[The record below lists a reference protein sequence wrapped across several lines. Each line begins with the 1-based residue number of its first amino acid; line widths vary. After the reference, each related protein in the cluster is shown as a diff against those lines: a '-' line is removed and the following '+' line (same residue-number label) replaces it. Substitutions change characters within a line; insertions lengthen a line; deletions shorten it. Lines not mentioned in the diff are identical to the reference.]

1 MAMPNDVMST
11 LTKEQLE
18 ERLVALHRASLDLVR
33 DISLES
39 LLKRIATLACE
50 QANAHYAAVGVVGV
64 NGELEQF
71 ITVGMSD
78 AEVAR
83 MAHPP
88 VGRGLIGV
96 LMRSKTPIRIADIA
110 GDPRSAGFPAHHP
123 PMKSFLGVPIRLG
136 NEALG
141 QIYLTE
147 KIDAVE
153 FSEADQQIIEMLAS
167 YAAVAISNA
176 RLYRELIQRD
186 RVLTRRNENLALLN
200 TMAST
205 MSTSDDID
213 LIVRQSLGQL
223 LSYLRLEVGEVFLRR
238 EDSELL
244 QMVHHQGMLID
255 RLWKKDQVLIG
266 EDIIGA
272 TAKDNQPRLFTLPDK
287 VLTSLNPAVQDT
299 CLRYLACMP
308 LTGRRGTLGVLVV
321 ATCHSQPL
329 DELETQ
335 YLATISS
342 WLGTAIEN
350 LRLNVQGKRLA
361 ILEERERIGM
371 DLHDGI
377 IQSIYAVGLT
387 LEHARLLMSEDLN
400 GAHQRIDQAIADLN
414 STIRDIRAYILDLRP
429 RQLHDED
436 LMQGIQRLVNEFKA
450 NTLIPVILQ
459 GPADGFPGMTD
470 GEALAMFHI
479 TQEAL
484 ANIAKHA
491 RAKKVEVVV
500 WKTSDRVLLEI
511 HDDGRGFD
519 PTKVHVTIGHGVSNM
534 QTRARNAGGDV
545 EIYSEPGQGT
555 TITTWVPFRESIPG

>member
-1 MAMPNDVMST
+1 MPSEAMSS

-18 ERLVALHRASLDLVR
+18 ERLLALHRASLDLVR

-50 QANAHYAAVGVVGV
+50 QARARYAAVGVLGV

-71 ITVGMSD
+71 ITIGMSQ
-78 AEVAR
+78 AELAR

-96 LMRSKTPIRIADIA
+96 LMRSKTPLRVPDITA
-110 GDPRSAGFPAHHP
+110 DPRSAGFPAHHP
-123 PMKSFLGVPIRLG
+123 AMKSLLGVPIRLG

-141 QIYLTE
+141 QIYLTDKTNGE
-147 KIDAVE
+147 D
-153 FSEADQQIIEMLAS
+153 FSDADQLIIEMLAS

-266 EDIIGA
+266 EDIVGA
-272 TAKDNQPRLFTLPDK
+272 TARDNQPRLFTLPDK
-287 VLTSLNPAVQDT
+287 KLTALNPAVADT
-299 CLRYLACMP
+299 CLRHLACMP
-308 LTGRRGTLGVLVV
+308 LTGRRGTLGVLII
-321 ATCHSQPL
+321 ATCHNQPL

-335 YLATISS
+335 YLATISA

-387 LEHARLLMSEDLN
+387 LEHARLLLNEDID

-450 NTLIPVILQ
+450 NTLIPVSLQ
-459 GPADGFPGMTD
+459 GPTDGFPGMTD
-470 GEALAMFHI
+470 GEALAIFHI

-491 RAKKVEVVV
+491 RAKKVELVI
-500 WKTSDRVLLEI
+500 WKTSDRVLLEV

-519 PTKVHVTIGHGVSNM
+519 PSRVRLAIGHGVSNM

-555 TITTWVPFRESIPG
+555 TITTWVPFHDSHAG

>member
-1 MAMPNDVMST
+1 MPSEAMSS

-18 ERLVALHRASLDLVR
+18 ERLLALHRASLDLVR

-39 LLKRIATLACE
+39 LLKRIASLACE
-50 QANAHYAAVGVVGV
+50 QARARYAAVGVLGV

-71 ITVGMSD
+71 ITIGMSQ
-78 AEVAR
+78 AELAR

-96 LMRSKTPIRIADIA
+96 LMRSKTPLRVPDITA
-110 GDPRSAGFPAHHP
+110 DPRSAGFPAHHP
-123 PMKSFLGVPIRLG
+123 AMKSLLGVPIRLG

-141 QIYLTE
+141 QIYLTDKTNGE
-147 KIDAVE
+147 D
-153 FSEADQQIIEMLAS
+153 FSDADQLIIEMLAS

-266 EDIIGA
+266 EDIVGA
-272 TAKDNQPRLFTLPDK
+272 TARDNQPRLFTLPDK
-287 VLTSLNPAVQDT
+287 KLTALNPAVADT
-299 CLRYLACMP
+299 CLRHLACMP
-308 LTGRRGTLGVLVV
+308 LTGRRGTLGVLII
-321 ATCHSQPL
+321 ATCHNQPL

-335 YLATISS
+335 YLATISA

-387 LEHARLLMSEDLN
+387 LEHARLLLNEDIN

-450 NTLIPVILQ
+450 NTLIPVSLQ
-459 GPADGFPGMTD
+459 GPTDGFPGMTD
-470 GEALAMFHI
+470 GEALAIFHI

-491 RAKKVEVVV
+491 RAKKVELVI
-500 WKTSDRVLLEI
+500 WKTSDRVLLEV

-519 PTKVHVTIGHGVSNM
+519 PSRVRLAIGHGVSNM

-555 TITTWVPFRESIPG
+555 TITTWVPFHDSHAG

>member
-1 MAMPNDVMST
+1 MPSEAMSS

-18 ERLVALHRASLDLVR
+18 ERLLALHRASLDLVR

-50 QANAHYAAVGVVGV
+50 QARARYAAVGVLGV

-71 ITVGMSD
+71 ITIGMSQ
-78 AEVAR
+78 AELAR

-96 LMRSKTPIRIADIA
+96 LMRSKTPLRVPDITA
-110 GDPRSAGFPAHHP
+110 DPRSAGFPAHHP
-123 PMKSFLGVPIRLG
+123 AMKSLLGVPIRLG

-141 QIYLTE
+141 QIYLTDKTNGE
-147 KIDAVE
+147 D
-153 FSEADQQIIEMLAS
+153 FSDADQLIIEMLAS

-266 EDIIGA
+266 EDIVGA
-272 TAKDNQPRLFTLPDK
+272 TARDNQPRLFTLPDK
-287 VLTSLNPAVQDT
+287 RLTALNPAVADT
-299 CLRYLACMP
+299 CLRHLACMP
-308 LTGRRGTLGVLVV
+308 LTGRRGTLGVLIV
-321 ATCHSQPL
+321 ATCHNQPL

-335 YLATISS
+335 YLATISA

-387 LEHARLLMSEDLN
+387 LEHARLLLNEDIN

-450 NTLIPVILQ
+450 NTLIPVSLQ
-459 GPADGFPGMTD
+459 GPNDGFPGMTD
-470 GEALAMFHI
+470 GEALAIFHI

-491 RAKKVEVVV
+491 RAKKVELVI
-500 WKTSDRVLLEI
+500 WKTSDRVLLEV

-519 PTKVHVTIGHGVSNM
+519 PSSVRLAIGHGVSNM

-555 TITTWVPFRESIPG
+555 TITTWVPFHDSHAG

>member
-1 MAMPNDVMST
+1 MPSEAMSS

-18 ERLVALHRASLDLVR
+18 ERLLALHRASLDLVR

-50 QANAHYAAVGVVGV
+50 QARARYAAVGVLGV

-71 ITVGMSD
+71 ITIGMSQ
-78 AEVAR
+78 AELAR

-96 LMRSKTPIRIADIA
+96 LMRSKTPLRVPDITA
-110 GDPRSAGFPAHHP
+110 DPRSAGFPAHHP
-123 PMKSFLGVPIRLG
+123 AMKSLLGVPIRLG

-141 QIYLTE
+141 QIYLTDKTNGE
-147 KIDAVE
+147 D
-153 FSEADQQIIEMLAS
+153 FSDADQLIIEMLAS

-266 EDIIGA
+266 EDIVGA
-272 TAKDNQPRLFTLPDK
+272 TARDNQPRLFTLPDK
-287 VLTSLNPAVQDT
+287 KLTALNPAVADT
-299 CLRYLACMP
+299 CLRHLACMP
-308 LTGRRGTLGVLVV
+308 LTGRRGTLGVLII
-321 ATCHSQPL
+321 ATCHNQPL

-335 YLATISS
+335 YLATISA

-387 LEHARLLMSEDLN
+387 LEHARLLLNEDIN

-450 NTLIPVILQ
+450 NTLIPVSLQ
-459 GPADGFPGMTD
+459 GPTDGFPGMTD
-470 GEALAMFHI
+470 GEALAIFHI

-491 RAKKVEVVV
+491 RAKKVELVI
-500 WKTSDRVLLEI
+500 WKTSDRVLLEV

-519 PTKVHVTIGHGVSNM
+519 PSSVRLAIGHGVSNM

-555 TITTWVPFRESIPG
+555 TITTWVPFHDSHAG

>member
-1 MAMPNDVMST
+1 MST

-18 ERLVALHRASLDLVR
+18 ERLLALHRASLDLVR

-39 LLKRIATLACE
+39 LLRRIAALACE
-50 QANAHYAAVGVVGV
+50 QAGARYAAVGVLGV

-71 ITVGMSD
+71 ITIGMSP
-78 AEVAR
+78 AELAR

-96 LMRSKTPIRIADIA
+96 LMRSKTPLRVSNIAE
-110 GDPRSAGFPAHHP
+110 DPRSAGFPAHHP
-123 PMKSFLGVPIRLG
+123 IMKSLLGVPIRLG

-147 KIDAVE
+147 KIDAEE
-153 FSEADQQIIEMLAS
+153 FSDADQLIIEMLAS

-255 RLWKKDQVLIG
+255 RLWKKDQLLIG
-266 EDIIGA
+266 EDIVGA
-272 TAKDNQPRLFTLPDK
+272 TARDNQPRLFTLPDK
-287 VLTSLNPAVQDT
+287 KLTLLNPAVADT
-299 CLRYLACMP
+299 CLRHLACMP

-321 ATCHSQPL
+321 ATCHNQPL

-350 LRLNVQGKRLA
+350 LRLNMQGKRLA

-387 LEHARLLMSEDLN
+387 LEHARLLLNEDVN

-450 NTLIPVILQ
+450 NTLIPVSLQ
-459 GPADGFPGMTD
+459 GPTDGFPGMTD
-470 GEALAMFHI
+470 TEALSIFHI
-479 TQEAL
+479 AQEAL

-519 PTKVHVTIGHGVSNM
+519 LNKVRVAIGHGVSNM

-555 TITTWVPFRESIPG
+555 TITTWVPFRGSNAL

>member
-1 MAMPNDVMST
+1 
-11 LTKEQLE
+11 
-18 ERLVALHRASLDLVR
+18 
-33 DISLES
+33 
-39 LLKRIATLACE
+39 
-50 QANAHYAAVGVVGV
+50 
-64 NGELEQF
+64 
-71 ITVGMSD
+71 
-78 AEVAR
+78 
-83 MAHPP
+83 
-88 VGRGLIGV
+88 
-96 LMRSKTPIRIADIA
+96 MRSKTPLRVPDITA
-110 GDPRSAGFPAHHP
+110 DPRSAGFPAHHP
-123 PMKSFLGVPIRLG
+123 AMKSLLGVPIRLG

-141 QIYLTE
+141 QIYLTDKTNGE
-147 KIDAVE
+147 E
-153 FSEADQQIIEMLAS
+153 FSDADQLIIEMLAS

-266 EDIIGA
+266 EDIVGA
-272 TAKDNQPRLFTLPDK
+272 TARDNQPRLFTLPDK
-287 VLTSLNPAVQDT
+287 KLTALNPAVADT

-308 LTGRRGTLGVLVV
+308 LTGRRGTLGVLIV
-321 ATCHSQPL
+321 ATCHNQPL

-335 YLATISS
+335 YLATISA

-387 LEHARLLMSEDLN
+387 LEHARLLLNEDIN

-450 NTLIPVILQ
+450 NTLIPVSLQ
-459 GPADGFPGMTD
+459 GPTDGFPGMTD
-470 GEALAMFHI
+470 GEALAIFHI

-491 RAKKVEVVV
+491 RAKKVELVI
-500 WKTSDRVLLEI
+500 WKTSDRVLLEV

-519 PTKVHVTIGHGVSNM
+519 PSSVRLAIGHGVSNM

-555 TITTWVPFRESIPG
+555 TITTWVPFHDSHAG

>member
-1 MAMPNDVMST
+1 MPFDAMST

-50 QANAHYAAVGVVGV
+50 QAKARYAAVGVLGV

-71 ITVGMSD
+71 ITIGMSP
-78 AEVAR
+78 AELAR

-96 LMRSKTPIRIADIA
+96 LMRSKTALRVPNIGD
-110 GDPRSAGFPAHHP
+110 DPRSAGFPAHHP
-123 PMKSFLGVPIRLG
+123 AMKSLLGVPIRLG

-141 QIYLTE
+141 QIYLTD
-147 KIDAVE
+147 KTDGDE
-153 FSEADQQIIEMLAS
+153 FSDADQLIIEMLAS

-244 QMVHHQGMLID
+244 QLVHHQGMLID

-266 EDIIGA
+266 EDIVGA
-272 TAKDNQPRLFTLPDK
+272 TARDNQPRLFTLPDK
-287 VLTSLNPAVQDT
+287 KLTSLNPAVADT
-299 CLRYLACMP
+299 CLRHLACMP
-308 LTGRRGTLGVLVV
+308 LTGRRGTLGVLII
-321 ATCHSQPL
+321 ATCHNQPL

-335 YLATISS
+335 YLATISA

-350 LRLNVQGKRLA
+350 LRLNLQGKRLA

-387 LEHARLLMSEDLN
+387 LEHARLLLNEDVD

-450 NTLIPVILQ
+450 NTLIPVSLQ
-459 GPADGFPGMTD
+459 GPTDGFPGMTD
-470 GEALAMFHI
+470 GEALSIFHI

-491 RAKKVEVVV
+491 RAKKVELVV

-519 PTKVHVTIGHGVSNM
+519 PAKVRLAIGHGVSNM

-555 TITTWVPFRESIPG
+555 TITTWVPFRDPNAV

>member
-1 MAMPNDVMST
+1 MSPEAMST

-18 ERLVALHRASLDLVR
+18 DRLVALHRASLDLVR

-39 LLKRIATLACE
+39 LLKRIATLACD
-50 QANAHYAAVGVVGV
+50 QVKARYAAVGVVGV

-71 ITVGMSD
+71 IPVGMSE
-78 AEVAR
+78 AELAL

-96 LMRSKTPIRIADIA
+96 LMRSKNALRIADISA
-110 GDPRSAGFPAHHP
+110 DPRSAGFPAHHP
-123 PMKSFLGVPIRLG
+123 PMKSLLGVPIRLG

-141 QIYLTE
+141 QIYLCD
-147 KIDAVE
+147 KQDGSD
-153 FSEADQQIIEMLAS
+153 FSDADQQIIEMLAS

-200 TMAST
+200 AMAST

-238 EDSELL
+238 EDSEIL

-266 EDIIGA
+266 EDVIGN
-272 TAKDNQPRLFTLPDK
+272 TAKDNQPRLYTLPDK
-287 VLTSLNPAVQDT
+287 KLTLLNPAVSDT
-299 CLRYLACMP
+299 CLRHLACMP
-308 LTGRRGTLGVLVV
+308 LTGRRGTLGVLMV

-387 LEHARLLMSEDLN
+387 LEHARLLMHEDIN
-400 GAHQRIDQAIADLN
+400 GANQRIDQAITDLN

-436 LMQGIQRLVNEFKA
+436 LLRGIQRLVNEFKA
-450 NTLIPVILQ
+450 NTLIPVNLQ
-459 GPADGFPGMTD
+459 GPSDGFPGMTD
-470 GEALAMFHI
+470 SEALAMFHI

-484 ANIAKHA
+484 ANVAKHA
-491 RAKKVEVVV
+491 RAKKVDMVI

-519 PTKVHVTIGHGVSNM
+519 PAKVRVAIGHGVSNM

-545 EIYSEPGQGT
+545 EIFSEPGQGT
-555 TITTWVPFRESIPG
+555 TITTWVPFRDSNAG

>member
-1 MAMPNDVMST
+1 MPSEAMSS

-18 ERLVALHRASLDLVR
+18 ERLLALHRASLDLVR

-50 QANAHYAAVGVVGV
+50 QARARYAAVGVLGV

-71 ITVGMSD
+71 ITIGMSQ
-78 AEVAR
+78 AELAR

-96 LMRSKTPIRIADIA
+96 LMRSKTPLRVPDITA
-110 GDPRSAGFPAHHP
+110 DPRSAGFPAHHP
-123 PMKSFLGVPIRLG
+123 AMKSLLGVPIRLG

-141 QIYLTE
+141 QIYLTDKTNGE
-147 KIDAVE
+147 D
-153 FSEADQQIIEMLAS
+153 FSDADQLIIEMLAS

-266 EDIIGA
+266 EDIVGA
-272 TAKDNQPRLFTLPDK
+272 TARDNQPRLFTLPDK
-287 VLTSLNPAVQDT
+287 KLTALNPAVADT
-299 CLRYLACMP
+299 CLRHLACMP
-308 LTGRRGTLGVLVV
+308 LTGRRGTLGVLIV
-321 ATCHSQPL
+321 ATCHNQPL

-335 YLATISS
+335 YLATISA

-387 LEHARLLMSEDLN
+387 LEHARLLLNEDIN

-450 NTLIPVILQ
+450 NTLIPVSLQ
-459 GPADGFPGMTD
+459 GPTDGFPGMTD
-470 GEALAMFHI
+470 GEALAIFHI

-491 RAKKVEVVV
+491 RAKKVELVI
-500 WKTSDRVLLEI
+500 WKTSDRVLLEV

-519 PTKVHVTIGHGVSNM
+519 PSSVRLAIGHGVSNM

-555 TITTWVPFRESIPG
+555 TITTWVPFHDSHAG

>member
-1 MAMPNDVMST
+1 MPSEAMSS

-18 ERLVALHRASLDLVR
+18 ERLLALHRASLDLVR

-50 QANAHYAAVGVVGV
+50 QARARYAAVGVLGV

-71 ITVGMSD
+71 ITIGMSQ
-78 AEVAR
+78 AELAR

-96 LMRSKTPIRIADIA
+96 LMRSKTPLRVPDITA
-110 GDPRSAGFPAHHP
+110 DPRSAGFPAHHP
-123 PMKSFLGVPIRLG
+123 AMKSLLGVPIRLG

-141 QIYLTE
+141 QIYLTDKTNGE
-147 KIDAVE
+147 D
-153 FSEADQQIIEMLAS
+153 FSDADQLIIEMLAS

-266 EDIIGA
+266 EDIVGA
-272 TAKDNQPRLFTLPDK
+272 TARDNQPRLFTLPDK
-287 VLTSLNPAVQDT
+287 KLTALNPAVADT
-299 CLRYLACMP
+299 CLRHLACMP
-308 LTGRRGTLGVLVV
+308 LTGRRGTLGVLII
-321 ATCHSQPL
+321 ATCHNQPL

-335 YLATISS
+335 YLATISA

-387 LEHARLLMSEDLN
+387 LEHARLLLNEDIN

-450 NTLIPVILQ
+450 NTLIPVSLQ
-459 GPADGFPGMTD
+459 GPTDGFPGMTD
-470 GEALAMFHI
+470 GEALAIFHI

-491 RAKKVEVVV
+491 RAKKVELVI
-500 WKTSDRVLLEI
+500 WKTSDRVLLEV

-519 PTKVHVTIGHGVSNM
+519 PAKVRLAIGHGVSNM

-555 TITTWVPFRESIPG
+555 TITTWVPFHDSHAG

>member
-1 MAMPNDVMST
+1 MPSEAMSS

-18 ERLVALHRASLDLVR
+18 ERLLALHRASLDLVR

-50 QANAHYAAVGVVGV
+50 QARARYAAVGVLGV

-71 ITVGMSD
+71 ITIGMSQ
-78 AEVAR
+78 AELAR

-96 LMRSKTPIRIADIA
+96 LMRSKTPLRVPDITA
-110 GDPRSAGFPAHHP
+110 DPRSAGFPAHHP
-123 PMKSFLGVPIRLG
+123 AMKSLLGVPIRLG

-141 QIYLTE
+141 QIYLTDKTNGE
-147 KIDAVE
+147 D
-153 FSEADQQIIEMLAS
+153 FSDADQLIIEMLAS

-266 EDIIGA
+266 EDIVGA
-272 TAKDNQPRLFTLPDK
+272 TARDNQPRLFTLPDK
-287 VLTSLNPAVQDT
+287 KLTALNPAVADT
-299 CLRYLACMP
+299 CLRHLACMP
-308 LTGRRGTLGVLVV
+308 LTGRRGTLGVLIV
-321 ATCHSQPL
+321 ATCHNQPL

-335 YLATISS
+335 YLATISA

-387 LEHARLLMSEDLN
+387 LEHARLLLNEDID

-450 NTLIPVILQ
+450 NTLIPVSLQ
-459 GPADGFPGMTD
+459 GPTDGFPGMTD
-470 GEALAMFHI
+470 GEALAIFHI

-491 RAKKVEVVV
+491 RAKKVELVI
-500 WKTSDRVLLEI
+500 WKTSDRVLLEV

-519 PTKVHVTIGHGVSNM
+519 PSRVRLAIGHGVSNM

-555 TITTWVPFRESIPG
+555 TITTWVPFHDSHAG

>member
-1 MAMPNDVMST
+1 MLNDDVMST

-18 ERLVALHRASLDLVR
+18 DRLMALHRASLDLVR

-50 QANAHYAAVGVVGV
+50 QAAARYAAVGVVGV

-71 ITVGMSD
+71 ITVGMS
-78 AEVAR
+78 EEEIGR
-83 MAHPP
+83 MGHPP
-88 VGRGLIGV
+88 VGRGLIGA
-96 LMRSKTPIRIADIA
+96 LMRSKTAIRVADIST
-110 GDPRSAGFPAHHP
+110 DPRSAGFPVHHP
-123 PMKSFLGVPIRLG
+123 AMKSFLGVPIRLG
-136 NEALG
+136 NESLG

-147 KIDAVE
+147 KTGADE
-153 FSEADQQIIEMLAS
+153 FSDADQLIIEMLAS

-213 LIVRQSLGQL
+213 LMVRQSLGQL
-223 LSYLRLEVGEVFLRR
+223 LSYLRLEVGEVFMRR
-238 EDSELL
+238 EDSEIL

-255 RLWKKDQVLIG
+255 RLWTKDQVMIG

-287 VLTSLNPAVQDT
+287 KLTSLNPAVQDT
-299 CLRYLACMP
+299 CLRHLACIP

-350 LRLNVQGKRLA
+350 LRLNMQGKRLA

-400 GAHQRIDQAIADLN
+400 GAHQRIDQAISDLN

-450 NTLIPVILQ
+450 NTLIPVSLQ

-470 GEALAMFHI
+470 SEALTMFHI
-479 TQEAL
+479 AQEAL

-491 RAKKVEVVV
+491 HAKKVEVVV

-519 PTKVHVTIGHGVSNM
+519 PTKVHVAIGHGVSNM

-555 TITTWVPFRESIPG
+555 TITTWVPFRESKPA

>member
-1 MAMPNDVMST
+1 MPSEAMSS

-18 ERLVALHRASLDLVR
+18 ERLLALHRASLDLVR

-50 QANAHYAAVGVVGV
+50 QARARYAAVGVLGV

-71 ITVGMSD
+71 ITIGMSQ
-78 AEVAR
+78 AELAR

-96 LMRSKTPIRIADIA
+96 LMRSKTPLRVPDITA
-110 GDPRSAGFPAHHP
+110 DPRSAGFPAHHP
-123 PMKSFLGVPIRLG
+123 AMKSLLGVPIRLG

-141 QIYLTE
+141 QIYLTDKTNGE
-147 KIDAVE
+147 D
-153 FSEADQQIIEMLAS
+153 FSDADQLIIEMLAS

-266 EDIIGA
+266 EDIVGA
-272 TAKDNQPRLFTLPDK
+272 TARDNQPRLFTLPDK
-287 VLTSLNPAVQDT
+287 KLTALNPAVADT
-299 CLRYLACMP
+299 CLRHLACMP
-308 LTGRRGTLGVLVV
+308 LTGRRGTLGVLIV
-321 ATCHSQPL
+321 ATCHNQPL

-335 YLATISS
+335 YLATISA

-387 LEHARLLMSEDLN
+387 LEHARLLLNEDID

-450 NTLIPVILQ
+450 NTLIPVSLQ
-459 GPADGFPGMTD
+459 GPTDGFPGMTD
-470 GEALAMFHI
+470 GEALAIFHI

-491 RAKKVEVVV
+491 RAKKVELVI
-500 WKTSDRVLLEI
+500 WKTSDRVLLEV

-519 PTKVHVTIGHGVSNM
+519 PSSVRLAIGHGVSNM

-555 TITTWVPFRESIPG
+555 TITTWVPFHDSHAG

>member
-1 MAMPNDVMST
+1 MPSEAMSS

-18 ERLVALHRASLDLVR
+18 ERLLALHRASLDLVR

-50 QANAHYAAVGVVGV
+50 QARARYAAVGVLGV

-71 ITVGMSD
+71 ITIGMSQ
-78 AEVAR
+78 AELAR

-96 LMRSKTPIRIADIA
+96 LMRSKTPLRVPDITA
-110 GDPRSAGFPAHHP
+110 DPRSAGFPAHHP
-123 PMKSFLGVPIRLG
+123 AMKSLLGVPIRLG

-141 QIYLTE
+141 QIYLTDKTNGE
-147 KIDAVE
+147 D
-153 FSEADQQIIEMLAS
+153 FSDADQLIIEMLAS

-266 EDIIGA
+266 EDIVGA
-272 TAKDNQPRLFTLPDK
+272 TARDNQPRLFTLPDK
-287 VLTSLNPAVQDT
+287 KLTALNPAVADT
-299 CLRYLACMP
+299 CLRHLACMP
-308 LTGRRGTLGVLVV
+308 LTGRRGTLGVLIV
-321 ATCHSQPL
+321 ATCHNQPL

-335 YLATISS
+335 YLATISA

-387 LEHARLLMSEDLN
+387 LEHARLLLNEDIN

-450 NTLIPVILQ
+450 NTLIPVSLQ
-459 GPADGFPGMTD
+459 GPTDGFPGMTD
-470 GEALAMFHI
+470 GEALAIFHI

-491 RAKKVEVVV
+491 RAKKVELVI
-500 WKTSDRVLLEI
+500 WKTSDRVLLEV

-519 PTKVHVTIGHGVSNM
+519 PSRVRLAIGHGVSNM

-555 TITTWVPFRESIPG
+555 TITTWVPFHDSHAG

>member
-1 MAMPNDVMST
+1 MSS

-18 ERLVALHRASLDLVR
+18 ERLLALHRASLDLVR

-50 QANAHYAAVGVVGV
+50 QARARYAAVGVLGV

-71 ITVGMSD
+71 ITIGMSQ
-78 AEVAR
+78 AELAR

-96 LMRSKTPIRIADIA
+96 LMRSKTPLRVPDITA
-110 GDPRSAGFPAHHP
+110 DPRSAGFPAHHP
-123 PMKSFLGVPIRLG
+123 AMKSLLGVPIRLG

-141 QIYLTE
+141 QIYLTDKTNGE
-147 KIDAVE
+147 D
-153 FSEADQQIIEMLAS
+153 FSDADQLIIEMLAS

-266 EDIIGA
+266 EDIVGA
-272 TAKDNQPRLFTLPDK
+272 TARDNQPRLFTLPDK
-287 VLTSLNPAVQDT
+287 RLTALNPAVADT
-299 CLRYLACMP
+299 CLRHLACMP
-308 LTGRRGTLGVLVV
+308 LTGRRGTLGVLIV
-321 ATCHSQPL
+321 ATCHNQPL

-335 YLATISS
+335 YLATISA

-387 LEHARLLMSEDLN
+387 LEHARLLLNEDIN

-450 NTLIPVILQ
+450 NTLIPVSLQ
-459 GPADGFPGMTD
+459 GPNDGFPGMTD
-470 GEALAMFHI
+470 GEALAIFHI

-491 RAKKVEVVV
+491 RAKKVELVI
-500 WKTSDRVLLEI
+500 WKTSDRVLLEV

-519 PTKVHVTIGHGVSNM
+519 PSSVRLAIGHGVSNM

-555 TITTWVPFRESIPG
+555 TITTWVPFHDSHAG

>member
-1 MAMPNDVMST
+1 MLNDDVMST

-18 ERLVALHRASLDLVR
+18 DRLMALHRASLDLVR

-50 QANAHYAAVGVVGV
+50 QAAAQYAAVGVVGV

-71 ITVGMSD
+71 ITVGMS
-78 AEVAR
+78 EQEIGR
-83 MAHPP
+83 MGHPP
-88 VGRGLIGV
+88 VGRGLIGA
-96 LMRSKTPIRIADIA
+96 LMRSKTAIRVADIST
-110 GDPRSAGFPAHHP
+110 DPRSAGFPVHHP
-123 PMKSFLGVPIRLG
+123 AMKSFLGVPIRLG
-136 NEALG
+136 NESLG
-141 QIYLTE
+141 QIYLTN
-147 KIDAVE
+147 KTGVDE
-153 FSEADQQIIEMLAS
+153 FSDADQLIIEMLAS

-213 LIVRQSLGQL
+213 LMVRQSLGQL
-223 LSYLRLEVGEVFLRR
+223 LSYLRLEVGEVFMRR
-238 EDSELL
+238 EDSEIL

-255 RLWKKDQVLIG
+255 RLWTKDQVMIG

-287 VLTSLNPAVQDT
+287 KLTALNPAVQDT
-299 CLRYLACMP
+299 CLRHLACIP

-350 LRLNVQGKRLA
+350 LRLNMQGKRLA

-450 NTLIPVILQ
+450 NTLIPVSLQ

-470 GEALAMFHI
+470 SEALTMFHI
-479 TQEAL
+479 AQEAL

-491 RAKKVEVVV
+491 HAKKVEVVV

-519 PTKVHVTIGHGVSNM
+519 PTKVHVAIGHGVSNM

-555 TITTWVPFRESIPG
+555 TITTWVPFRESKPA

>member
-1 MAMPNDVMST
+1 MLNHDVMST

-18 ERLVALHRASLDLVR
+18 DRLMALHRASLDLVR

-50 QANAHYAAVGVVGV
+50 QAAAQYAAVGVVGV

-71 ITVGMSD
+71 ITVGMS
-78 AEVAR
+78 EQEIGR
-83 MAHPP
+83 MGHPP
-88 VGRGLIGV
+88 VGRGLIGA
-96 LMRSKTPIRIADIA
+96 LMRSKTAIRVADIST
-110 GDPRSAGFPAHHP
+110 DSRSAGFPVHHP
-123 PMKSFLGVPIRLG
+123 AMKSFLGVPIRLG
-136 NEALG
+136 NESLG
-141 QIYLTE
+141 QIYLTN
-147 KIDAVE
+147 KTGVDE
-153 FSEADQQIIEMLAS
+153 FSDADQLIIEMLAS

-213 LIVRQSLGQL
+213 LMVRQSLGQL
-223 LSYLRLEVGEVFLRR
+223 LSYLRLEVGEVFMRR
-238 EDSELL
+238 EDSEIL

-255 RLWKKDQVLIG
+255 RLWTKDQVMIG

-287 VLTSLNPAVQDT
+287 KLTALNPVVQDT
-299 CLRYLACMP
+299 CLRHLACIP

-350 LRLNVQGKRLA
+350 LRLNMQGKRLA

-450 NTLIPVILQ
+450 NTLIPVSLQ

-470 GEALAMFHI
+470 SEALTMFHI
-479 TQEAL
+479 AQEAL

-491 RAKKVEVVV
+491 HAKKVEVVV

-519 PTKVHVTIGHGVSNM
+519 PTKVHVAIGHGVSNM

-555 TITTWVPFRESIPG
+555 TITTWVPFRESKPA

>member
-1 MAMPNDVMST
+1 MIMPPEAMST

-18 ERLVALHRASLDLVR
+18 ERLLALHRASLDLVR

-39 LLKRIATLACE
+39 LLRRIAALACE
-50 QANAHYAAVGVVGV
+50 QAGARYAAVGVLGV

-71 ITVGMSD
+71 ITIGMSP
-78 AEVAR
+78 AELAR

-96 LMRSKTPIRIADIA
+96 LMRSKTPLRVSNIAE
-110 GDPRSAGFPAHHP
+110 DPRSAGFPAHHP
-123 PMKSFLGVPIRLG
+123 IMKSLLGVPIRLG

-147 KIDAVE
+147 KIDAEE
-153 FSEADQQIIEMLAS
+153 FSDADQLIIEMLAS

-255 RLWKKDQVLIG
+255 RLWKKDQLLIG
-266 EDIIGA
+266 EDIVGA
-272 TAKDNQPRLFTLPDK
+272 TARDNQPRLFTLPDK
-287 VLTSLNPAVQDT
+287 KLTLLNPAVADT
-299 CLRYLACMP
+299 CLRHLACMP

-321 ATCHSQPL
+321 ATCHNQPL

-350 LRLNVQGKRLA
+350 LRLNMQGKRLA

-387 LEHARLLMSEDLN
+387 LEHARLLLNEDVN

-450 NTLIPVILQ
+450 NTLIPVSLQ
-459 GPADGFPGMTD
+459 GPTDGFPGMTD
-470 GEALAMFHI
+470 TEALSIFHI
-479 TQEAL
+479 AQEAL

-519 PTKVHVTIGHGVSNM
+519 LNKVRVAIGHGVSNM

-555 TITTWVPFRESIPG
+555 TITTWVPFRGSNAL